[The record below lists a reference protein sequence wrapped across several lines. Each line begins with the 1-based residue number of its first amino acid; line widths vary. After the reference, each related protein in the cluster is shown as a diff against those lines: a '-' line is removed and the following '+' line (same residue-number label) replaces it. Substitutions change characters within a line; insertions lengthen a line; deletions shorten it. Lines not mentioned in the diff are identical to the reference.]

1 MLLRCC
7 CSRGDRPSIRFIIDP
22 LYIHPASPQQ
32 YHALPVAIGTHQ
44 HWTSW
49 LARAKMKR
57 GSFPRSAWR
66 CHSNLVR
73 RMELPFMVNT
83 WKQGCLHLS
92 FQVRVS
98 TQAYRLLW
106 PRSTK
111 LWHEAFPHT
120 IWYLSFEICQ
130 YFVNNNRTPTEAG
143 CLANTVTRPL
153 CSTQNKTEQPSRE
166 SSTYQGQYPKQF
178 KRYAHLCQRI
188 TRANTNERKSYTN
201 EYG

>member
-1 MLLRCC
+1 MYFSRSSLDKGELISLRRMCEGAEKCAFLHLRREELTSNVGGVEMLLRCC

-83 WKQGCLHLS
+83 WKARMPTSKFSGSSLHAS
-92 FQVRVS
+92 VS
-98 TQAYRLLW
+98 IAMT
-106 PRSTK
+106 T
-111 LWHEAFPHT
+111 F
-120 IWYLSFEICQ
+120 
-130 YFVNNNRTPTEAG
+130 
-143 CLANTVTRPL
+143 
-153 CSTQNKTEQPSRE
+153 NKTMTWSFSAYHMVPFFWNMSI
-166 SSTYQGQYPKQF
+166 
-178 KRYAHLCQRI
+178 LCQQQPDTDWGGLSGKYRNK
-188 TRANTNERKSYTN
+188 AVMLDSK
-201 EYG
+201 